1 MPKYSV
7 FPAAALAAALSLP
20 AMAAKD
26 YTAVDDGQLMSVPD
40 AHATLKE
47 APRER
52 KAGGGESPA
61 FSIPAGASIE
71 DIANR
76 LRTDMMFAGKLADQ
90 LLETGEYGKLV
101 PVDPDDDRAAIR
113 SRLIFWERANAET
126 AARLWRDAAED
137 TNGDGQLGPDEIK
150 LKTLKFG
157 LSTKLV
163 NLLKEAKDNAASGR
177 QVEDLAYTADRLFTG
192 EKGYDAKMYAGS
204 SGGVYAGGGGG
215 GARRTAASILAPFP
229 FKLDSAGAAKED
241 RFLSSC
247 LGDMQKELT
256 YDKARAAKY
265 LAGTPKTLKE
275 LSSNQQELE
284 KVLNTRIGGKTIAQL
299 LSADFGERE
308 KLIASA
314 TDRYR
319 SFAAFMSR
327 FVNRNDLQEME
338 STLLEKLRKNLRGD
352 FAKLYILARAFDV
365 KLASDGITTPFREG
379 AVFEGFTV
387 QFMKDYIR
395 SAGVLRKE
403 ASALNAAY
411 AALYKDIDTLPLN
424 EAYRRL
430 QQLDAV
436 QTRLKTLS
444 LLMARLPELHATAS
458 ATGSPSLLE
467 RAILPFAVKRCPD
480 TEYTTAVRSLTVYK
494 KAIRESI
501 RFLAAGQFDRTLAL
515 LSAAR
520 EDGNALAAFADL
532 DRQTRYSV
540 AVVMAPREKFS
551 FMQMLFIEG
560 PFYRPITPLVKTV
573 LGSPAKPR
581 LPFRR
586 KR

>member
-1 MPKYSV
+1 MSKYRL
-7 FPAAALAAALSLP
+7 FPAAALAAALSVP

-26 YTAVDDGQLMSVPD
+26 YTSVDDGQLMPVPD

-47 APRER
+47 APREKKR
-52 KAGGGESPA
+52 GGETPA
-61 FSIPAGASIE
+61 FSIPEGASIE

-90 LLETGEYGKLV
+90 LLETGEYGKLI
-101 PVDPDDDRAAIR
+101 PVDPEDDRAALR

-177 QVEDLAYTADRLFTG
+177 QAEDLAYTADRLFSG

-215 GARRTAASILAPFP
+215 TRRTAASILAPFP

-247 LGDMQKELT
+247 LGDMQKEFT
-256 YDKARAAKY
+256 YDKARAAKH

-275 LSSNQQELE
+275 LADNPQELE
-284 KVLNTRIGGKTIAQL
+284 KALNTRIGDKTVAQL

-327 FVNRNDLQEME
+327 FVNRNDLQETE
-338 STLLEKLRKNLRGD
+338 SSLLEKLRKNLRGD

-365 KLASDGITTPFREG
+365 KLASDGITAPFRNG
-379 AVFEGFTV
+379 AVFEGFSV

-395 SAGVLRKE
+395 SAGLLKRE
-403 ASALNAAY
+403 AAALNAAY
-411 AALYKDIDTLPLN
+411 AAIYRDMDNLPLN
-424 EAYRRL
+424 EAYKRL
-430 QQLDAV
+430 QRLDAV
-436 QTRLKTLS
+436 QARLKTLS
-444 LLMARLPELHATAS
+444 LLMARLPELHAAAS
-458 ATGSPSLLE
+458 ATGSPSFLE
-467 RAILPFAVKRCPD
+467 RAILPLAVKRYPD

-501 RFLAAGQFDRTLAL
+501 RLLSEGQFDRTLTM
-515 LSAAR
+515 LSSAR
-520 EDGNALAAFADL
+520 EDGNALAAFAEL

-540 AVVMAPREKFS
+540 SVIMTPREKFS

-560 PFYRPITPLVKTV
+560 PFYRPITPLMKMA
-573 LGSPAKPR
+573 LGTPSRPR
-581 LPFRR
+581 LPFT
-586 KR
+586 KKH

>member
-1 MPKYSV
+1 MSKYRL
-7 FPAAALAAALSLP
+7 FPAAALAAALSVP

-47 APRER
+47 APREKKR
-52 KAGGGESPA
+52 GGETPA
-61 FSIPAGASIE
+61 FSIPEGASIE

-90 LLETGEYGKLV
+90 LLETGEYGKLI
-101 PVDPDDDRAAIR
+101 PVDPDDDRAALR

-137 TNGDGQLGPDEIK
+137 TNGDGQLGPDEIQ

-163 NLLKEAKDNAASGR
+163 NLLKEARDNAASGR
-177 QVEDLAYTADRLFTG
+177 QAEDLAYTADRLFSG

-215 GARRTAASILAPFP
+215 TRRTAASILAPFP

-247 LGDMQKELT
+247 LGDMQKEFT
-256 YDKARAAKY
+256 YDKARAAKH

-275 LSSNQQELE
+275 LADNPQELE
-284 KVLNTRIGGKTIAQL
+284 KALNTRIGAKTVAQL

-314 TDRYR
+314 TGRYR

-327 FVNRNDLQEME
+327 FVNRNDLQETE
-338 STLLEKLRKNLRGD
+338 SSLLEKLRKNLRGD

-365 KLASDGITTPFREG
+365 KLASDGITAPFRNG
-379 AVFEGFTV
+379 AVFEGFSV

-395 SAGVLRKE
+395 SAGLLKRE
-403 ASALNAAY
+403 AAALNAAY
-411 AALYKDIDTLPLN
+411 AAIYRDMDNMPLN
-424 EAYRRL
+424 EAYKRL
-430 QQLDAV
+430 QRLDAV
-436 QTRLKTLS
+436 QARLKTLS
-444 LLMARLPELHATAS
+444 LLMARLPELHSAAS
-458 ATGSPSLLE
+458 ATGSPSFLE
-467 RAILPFAVKRCPD
+467 RAILPLAVKRYPD

-501 RFLAAGQFDRTLAL
+501 RLLSEGQFDRTLTM
-515 LSAAR
+515 LSSAR
-520 EDGNALAAFADL
+520 EDGNALAAFAEL

-540 AVVMAPREKFS
+540 SVIMTPREKFS

-560 PFYRPITPLVKTV
+560 PFYRPITPLMKMA
-573 LGSPAKPR
+573 LGNPSRPR
-581 LPFRR
+581 LPFA
-586 KR
+586 KKH